1 MAIPGAER
9 AGRRAPLDRLSQQ
22 HYVDLSAIG
31 CDDAPARLPVIRH
44 QQALA
49 IVRLAEV
56 QRVTPDGDRCRRN
69 GSDGISEY
77 GHFARRPA
85 CSPRHAPSRYCAFF
99 VVWDPERPSSY
110 PRRGVPVAAAAA
122 YRASSRPMAP
132 CRSDGSFFSPSDI
145 LRGPKREATRRR
157 RLSEP

>member
-22 HYVDLSAIG
+22 HSEDSRTIG
-31 CDDAPARLPVIRH
+31 CDVATARLPVIRH
-44 QQALA
+44 QQAPA

-56 QRVTPDGDRCRRN
+56 QRVTPAGDRCRRN
-69 GSDGISEY
+69 GSDGVFGY
-77 GHFARRPA
+77 GHLARRPA
-85 CSPRHAPSRYCAFF
+85 CSSRRAPCRCCASS

-110 PRRGVPVAAAAA
+110 PRCGGPVAAAAA
-122 YRASSRPMAP
+122 YPTPTKPVAP
-132 CRSDGSFFSPSDI
+132 CRSDLSFFGPSDN
-145 LRGPKREATRRR
+145 LSGPKREPPRRR